1 MRSAAA
7 IALAALAAGCG
18 GGGDKPAATPAPT
31 ATATATA
38 SAKPL
43 STEDA
48 QLCAILFARLQRVT
62 VALSSSSELIAQST
76 NQADLASRIQTE
88 REQLE
93 RSARLMAGGTVPPAL
108 AGANRDLVAALHD
121 FAADFARAEAPARRG
136 DFQAA
141 VAAMTDKPVVN
152 RILAAAQTIQ
162 QRCNGG

>member
-7 IALAALAAGCG
+7 IALAALLAGCG
-18 GGGDKPAATPAPT
+18 GSSPAAKDTPTAT

-62 VALSSSSELIAQST
+62 VALTSSSELIAQSA
-76 NQADLASRIQTE
+76 NQADLASRIETE
-88 REQLE
+88 RQQLE
-93 RSARLMAGGTVPPAL
+93 RSARLMAAGTVPPAL
-108 AGANRDLVAALHD
+108 ASANRDLVAALRD

-152 RILAAAQTIQ
+152 RILAAAQQIEN
-162 QRCNGG
+162 RCNG